1 MASMII
7 KINHDKCVGCGKCV
21 DACAES
27 AIELKD
33 GKATLVSDDYCDG
46 LGACIGDCPHGA
58 LTLEER
64 KVDATVKV
72 DKKAK
77 KELRVPPLGGCPGMQ
92 SKILKKQTTK
102 TVETKRNNGDIQVAS
117 ELMQWPI
124 QLKLVPTQGVMWE
137 DADILIAADCT
148 AFSLGSFHL
157 DLLQGK
163 KLVIACPKLD
173 SDMDKQVDKLAE
185 IIDNNEIK
193 SISIARMEVPCC
205 RGLVGMVERAVEKS
219 TKNISFDEYV
229 ISIDGDLEK

>member
-21 DACAES
+21 EACAES
-27 AIELKD
+27 AIQLKD

-46 LGACIGDCPHGA
+46 LGKCIGDCPHGA

-72 DKKAK
+72 DKKEN
-77 KELRVPPLGGCPGMQ
+77 KELRVPPLGGCPGIQ
-92 SKILKKQTTK
+92 SKILKKQSTK
-102 TVETKRNNGDIQVAS
+102 TVERKRNDGDMTVAS

-137 DADILIAADCT
+137 DADVLVAADCS

-173 SDMDKQVDKLAE
+173 QNMEMQVDKLAE
-185 IIDNNEIK
+185 ILDNNDIK
-193 SISIARMEVPCC
+193 SISVARMEVPCC
-205 RGLVGMVERAVEKS
+205 GGLVRMVEKAIEKS
-219 TKNISFDEYV
+219 TKDISFAEYI
-229 ISIDGDLEK
+229 ISIDGELTK